1 MTFDSL
7 AVTVRAVGF
16 CLMFHAG
23 NGFQLSRLERRLTGE
38 SVAEFS
44 ISRQFTRSLASSEP
58 AAPQPRSENN
68 RKTRFSEAGFG
79 WSRASSC
86 LPGYALEMKRL
97 L

>member
-58 AAPQPRSENN
+58 AAPQPGYENN
-68 RKTRFSEAGFG
+68 RKSFSEADFG
-79 WSRASSC
+79 WTPASSC
-86 LPGYALEMKRL
+86 LPGYALEMKV
-97 L
+97 